1 MYYKK
6 GRLFM
11 NDLNVHVILDK
22 MMKEA
27 EKNGIKNGKYYV
39 INPSMLF
46 RNRYLTSGERLVLME
61 LFYWFQSRNE
71 RKLHQPTICEN
82 VGLSDKTVREAL
94 KNLEVKGFISSKRT
108 GKVNVY
114 TLLDFSTNP
123 IIVLGIVIREFEH
136 HITTLEK
143 DAQLAYKLFKPI
155 WEDKTIYEQFLTK
168 IGAVETSEER
178 YDTAIKL
185 VNVYKKEKLQAPTK
199 TKAKLR
205 LKRKV
210 KSPLK

>member
-1 MYYKK
+1 
-6 GRLFM
+6 M

-61 LFYWFQSRNE
+61 LFYWFQSKNE

-82 VGLSDKTVREAL
+82 VGLSDKTVRESLKAL
-94 KNLEVKGFISSKRT
+94 EAKGFISSKRT

-143 DAQLAYKLFKPI
+143 DSQLAYKLFKPL
-155 WEDKTIYEQFLTK
+155 WEDKPIYEGFLAE

-178 YDTAIKL
+178 YDTAISL
-185 VNVYKKEKLQAPTK
+185 VNVYRKEKLNPCHKQK
-199 TKAKLR
+199 TKLKLKKK
-205 LKRKV
+205 LKVPV
-210 KSPLK
+210 K